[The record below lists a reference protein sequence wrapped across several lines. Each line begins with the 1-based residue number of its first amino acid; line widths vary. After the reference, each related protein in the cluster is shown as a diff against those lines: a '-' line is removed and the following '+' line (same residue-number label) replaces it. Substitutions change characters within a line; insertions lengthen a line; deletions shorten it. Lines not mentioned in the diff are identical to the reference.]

1 MADYLSN
8 IKKVKLGKT
17 ERYSFGRVENIL
29 PIQDLLELPKN
40 SFKRFLEKGIG
51 DILNEFSPIMD
62 FSGKAYL
69 TFVDYHV
76 DLNPR
81 FSKQECKRKGITYSV
96 PLKVKVRLVITE
108 TGEAREQ
115 EVFLGDIPLMTED
128 GSFVSNG
135 SEKVVVNQIVRS
147 PGAYYDGEID
157 KTGKELFSA
166 TLIPLRGTWLELEQS
181 SADML
186 KLVLDRSSKV
196 TIVTFL
202 KCFGLSNAEIEK
214 YFGDNAIIKGLLEKE
229 ELKTQEECL
238 IELARRMRP
247 NDIPDAN
254 ATRKFLSDIFFTQQY
269 NLAEVGR
276 YKVNKKFY
284 LPTRIKGMTCASN
297 ITVNRKVLVKAGEV
311 ITYEKAVELVNQGV
325 NIVDVVVDGKAHR
338 VIGNSQVFAHE
349 IIGCDAK
356 ELEVRTSVYY
366 PNLAEILSNATT
378 KEEMISRVNDNVEKL
393 CITHLTMEDILAMV
407 SYHLDLDAG
416 FGYKDDIDNL
426 ANRRVCPAGELLQNA
441 FRSGVIKLVTSAKE
455 TMQSQDMEN
464 LMPSQ
469 VMNARHVNKELK
481 TFISSSQLCQ
491 LMDQVNPISGLAQK
505 RKLSSVGPGGIKKE
519 RASAEVR
526 DIHYTQYGRI
536 CAVETPEGQGVG
548 LVTNLALYAKVNDF
562 GFIETPYRKVVDR
575 KVTDEVVYMT
585 ADEEAGYYM
594 GQATEPLDENGC
606 IKNDIVIARKDED
619 IVEISSSK
627 INFVDTAPNQIISIT
642 TSLIPFVEKNEA
654 ARAAFG
660 TNMER
665 QAVPL
670 LKTEAP
676 IVATGME
683 YYVARDSGAMV
694 RAKRDGVVEYVDAD
708 CVKVRADNGE
718 LDTYTLIKHYKSNQ
732 ETCYNQRPSVNDGD
746 RVSTGDLIAD
756 GFSTHNGELALGRN
770 VLVAYLNWEGYNYED
785 AIIISERMA
794 KDDVYTSITL
804 KVEEVKAR
812 SIRLG
817 DEEIT
822 RDIPNLGEEAL
833 KNLDER
839 GIVRVGAEVQP
850 GDILV
855 GKTTPKGETELT
867 PEERLLRAI
876 FGEKAREVKDTSLRV
891 QHGHGGV
898 VVDVQVFSR
907 KNKDDLEAGVNMMV
921 KVIVAQKR
929 KISVG
934 DKMAGRYGDKGV
946 VSKVVRTEDM
956 PFLANGQPID
966 IILTPLGIPS
976 RNNLGQLF
984 ETHLGLVAKSLGWN
998 VMTPCFDG
1006 ATEEQIQQLLRENNL
1021 PEDGKMTLYD
1031 GRTGLPF
1038 DNRVTVGY
1046 RYMIKLDHMVD
1057 SKMHARST
1065 GPYALVTQQ
1074 PLGGKAMFGGQRFG
1088 EMEVW
1093 ALEAYGASH
1102 ILQEMLTV
1110 KSDDINGRQ
1119 KTYEA
1124 IVQGKPIGEPGIPE
1138 AFKVLVKEMQALG
1151 LDITVLND
1159 EKQEITLNDLSIEEH
1174 EMILPKEEEHLS
1186 DIELELDDTT
1196 LSENGDVYP
1205 TDEQLNT
1212 EDFDEDLVFDLE

>member
-8 IKKVKLGKT
+8 IKKVKLGKA

-29 PIQDLLELPKN
+29 PIQDLLELPKQ
-40 SFKRFLEKGIG
+40 SYKKFLEKGIG
-51 DILNEFSPIMD
+51 DILNEFSPIID

-69 TFVDYHV
+69 YFVDYHV

-81 FSKQECKRKGITYSV
+81 FSKQECKRKGTTYSV

-115 EVFLGDIPLMTED
+115 EVFLGDIPYMTED
-128 GSFVSNG
+128 GSFISNG

-147 PGAYYDGEID
+147 PGVYYDGEID
-157 KTGKELFSA
+157 KTGKELFKS
-166 TLIPLRGTWLELEQS
+166 TLIPFRGTWLETEQT
-181 SADML
+181 SADVIKM
-186 KLVLDRSSKV
+186 VLDRSSKV
-196 TIVTFL
+196 TLVTFL
-202 KCFGLSNAEIEK
+202 KCFGLSNQEILK
-214 YFGDNAIIKGLLEKE
+214 YFGDNRVVKSLLEKE
-229 ELKTQEECL
+229 EMKTQEECL

-254 ATRKFLSDIFFTQQY
+254 ATRKFMNDILFTQQY

-276 YKVNKKFY
+276 YKINKKLY
-284 LPTRIKGMTCASN
+284 LPTRIKGMVSANN
-297 ITVNRKVLVKAGEV
+297 INVARKTLVKAGEV
-311 ITYEKAVELVNQGV
+311 ITYEQAVNLVNQGV
-325 NIVDVVVDGKAHR
+325 NIVDVVINDKAHR
-338 VIGNSQVFAHE
+338 VVGNNQVFAHE

-356 ELEVRTSVYY
+356 DLEIKTSVYY
-366 PNLAEILSNATT
+366 PNLMEVLEGTTTIEEKINA
-378 KEEMISRVNDNVEKL
+378 VNDNVENL
-393 CITHLTMEDILAMV
+393 CITHLTLDDILAMI

-416 FGYKDDIDNL
+416 FGTKDDIDNL
-426 ANRRVCPAGELLQNA
+426 ANRRVCPAGELMQNA
-441 FRSGVIKLVTSAKE
+441 FRTGVTKLVTAAKE

-469 VMNARHVNKELK
+469 VMNARHINKELK
-481 TFISSSQLCQ
+481 NFVSSSQLCQ

-548 LVTNLALYAKVNDF
+548 LVTNLALYARINEF
-562 GFIETPYRKVVDR
+562 GFIETPYRRVVDK
-575 KVTDEVVYMT
+575 KVTDEIVYMT
-585 ADEEAGYYM
+585 ADDEIGYYI

-606 IKNDIVIARKDED
+606 LANKIIIARQDD
-619 IVEISSSK
+619 NIVEVSADK
-627 INFVDTAPNQIISIT
+627 IDFVDLAPNQIISVT

-670 LKTEAP
+670 LQTEAP

-683 YYVARDSGAMV
+683 HYIARDSGSMV
-694 RAKRDGVVEYVDAD
+694 RAKRDGVVEYVDA
-708 CVKVRADNGE
+708 CEVRVRAENGE
-718 LDTYTLIKHYKSNQ
+718 LDVYNLIKHNKSNQ
-732 ETCYNQRPSVNDGD
+732 ETCFNQRPSVNNGE
-746 RVSTGDLIAD
+746 VVKTGDLIAD

-770 VLVAYLNWEGYNYED
+770 VLVAYVNWEGYNYED

-794 KDDVYTSITL
+794 KEDLYTSITL

-812 SIRLG
+812 SIKLG

-822 RDIPNLGEEAL
+822 RDIPNIGEDAL

-839 GIVRVGAEVQP
+839 GIVRVGAEVRP

-946 VSKVVRTEDM
+946 VSKVVPVEDM

-966 IILTPLGIPS
+966 ILLTPLGIPS

-984 ETHLGLVAKSLGWN
+984 ETHLGLAAKSLGWN
-998 VMTPCFDG
+998 VLTPCFDG
-1006 ATEEQIQQLLRENNL
+1006 ATDKQIQQLLKENNL

-1038 DNRVTVGY
+1038 DNKVTVGY

-1102 ILQEMLTV
+1102 ILQEMLTF
-1110 KSDDINGRQ
+1110 KSDDISGRQ
-1119 KTYEA
+1119 RTYEA
-1124 IVQGKPIGEPGIPE
+1124 IVQGKPIGDPGVPE

-1151 LDITVLND
+1151 LDISVMNE
-1159 EKQEITLNDLSIEEH
+1159 EKQEISLNDMSIDEHDLIVTKQEEQ
-1174 EMILPKEEEHLS
+1174 LS
-1186 DIELELDDTT
+1186 DIDLELDDTI
-1196 LSENGDVYP
+1196 LSGNGDVYP
-1205 TDEQLNT
+1205 TDEQLNQ
-1212 EDFDEDLVFDLE
+1212 EFDEDFMFDLDK

>member
-8 IKKVKLGKT
+8 IKKVKFGKT
-17 ERYSFGRVENIL
+17 ERYSFGRSENIP
-29 PIQDLLELPKN
+29 PIQDLLELPKQSYKN
-40 SFKRFLEKGIG
+40 FLEKGIG
-51 DILNEFSPIMD
+51 DILNEFSPIVD

-69 TFVDYHV
+69 YFVDYHV

-81 FSKQECKRKGITYSV
+81 FSKLECKRKGITYSV

-115 EVFLGDIPLMTED
+115 EVFLGDIPYMTED
-128 GSFVSNG
+128 GSFISNG

-147 PGAYYDGEID
+147 PGVYYDGEMD
-157 KTGKELFSA
+157 KTGKELFKA
-166 TLIPLRGTWLELEQS
+166 VMIPFRGTWLELEQS
-181 SADML
+181 SADVVKM
-186 KLVLDRSSKV
+186 VLDRSSKV

-202 KCFGLSNAEIEK
+202 KCFGLTNQEIEK
-214 YFGDNAIIKGLLEKE
+214 YFGDNRIVKSLLEKE
-229 ELKTQEECL
+229 EMKTQEECL
-238 IELARRMRP
+238 VELARRMRP

-254 ATRKFLSDIFFTQQY
+254 ATRKFINDIFFTHQY

-276 YKVNKKFY
+276 YKINKKLY
-284 LPTRIKGMTCASN
+284 LPTRIAGMVCAN
-297 ITVNRKVLVKAGEV
+297 NVMLGRKTLVKAGEV
-311 ITYEKAVELVNQGV
+311 ISYEKAVEIVNKGINV
-325 NIVDVVVDGKAHR
+325 VDVIVDDKAHR
-338 VIGNSQVFAHE
+338 VVGNSQVFAHE
-349 IIGCDAK
+349 VIGCDAK
-356 ELEVRTSVYY
+356 DLELKTSVYY
-366 PNLAEILSNATT
+366 PNLAELIENAST
-378 KEEMISRVNDNVEKL
+378 KEEKIQIVNDNVENL
-393 CITHLTMEDILAMV
+393 CITHLTIEDMLAMI
-407 SYHLDLDAG
+407 SYHLDLDVG
-416 FGYKDDIDNL
+416 FGKKDDIDNL

-441 FRSGVIKLVTSAKE
+441 FRTGVAKLVTSAKE
-455 TMQSQDMEN
+455 SMQSQDMDS

-469 VMNARHVNKELK
+469 VMNARHINKELK

-548 LVTNLALYAKVNDF
+548 LVTNLALFARINEF
-562 GFIETPYRKVVDR
+562 GFIETPYRKVVNR

-585 ADEEAGYYM
+585 ADDEVGYYI

-606 IKNDIVIARKDED
+606 LANNLIIARKEDD
-619 IVEISSSK
+619 IVEVSADK
-627 INFVDTAPNQIISIT
+627 INFIDLAPNQIISVT

-670 LKTEAP
+670 LKTEEP

-683 YYVARDSGAMV
+683 HYIARDSGAMV
-694 RAKRDGVVEYVDAD
+694 LAKRDGVVEYVDARE
-708 CVKVRADNGE
+708 VKVRAENGE
-718 LDTYTLIKHYKSNQ
+718 LDTYELIKHHKSNQ
-732 ETCYNQRPSVNDGD
+732 ETCMNQRPAVANGE
-746 RVSTGDLIAD
+746 VVKAGDLIAD

-794 KDDVYTSITL
+794 KEDLYTSITL

-812 SIRLG
+812 SIKLG

-822 RDIPNLGEEAL
+822 RDIPNLGEDAL

-839 GIVRVGAEVQP
+839 GIIRVGAEVRP

-907 KNKDDLEAGVNMMV
+907 KNKDDLEAGVNTMV

-946 VSKVVRTEDM
+946 VSKVVPVEDM
-956 PFLANGQPID
+956 PFLANGQPVD
-966 IILTPLGIPS
+966 ILLTPLGIPS

-998 VMTPCFDG
+998 VATPCFDG
-1006 ATEEQIQQLLRENNL
+1006 ATDLQIQQLLRENNL

-1038 DNRVTVGY
+1038 DNKVSVGY

-1110 KSDDINGRQ
+1110 KSDDITGRQ

-1124 IVQGKPIGEPGIPE
+1124 IVQGKPIGDPGVPE

-1151 LDITVLND
+1151 LDVKVMNED
-1159 EKQEITLNDLSIEEH
+1159 KQEISLSEVVIEDH
-1174 EMILPKEEEHLS
+1174 EMIAPKQDEPLS
-1186 DIELELDDTT
+1186 DIDLELDDS
-1196 LSENGDVYP
+1196 LMSENGDVYP
-1205 TDEQLNT
+1205 TDEQLNV
-1212 EDFDEDLVFDLE
+1212 EFDEDFVFDLDE